1 MSERFT
7 GERKQLLRAAAITQR
22 KSLTSNDRR
31 AWSALIQEKVLQFP
45 PYVRSGSVALYSPI
59 QNEVD
64 TTTIRDHA
72 LGSSKIVYYPRIR
85 VRENCIELLQVDSVE
100 SLKIGHL
107 GVLEPVGERCLSATE
122 PTGLTILVPGVVFDC
137 QGNRL
142 GRGAGWYDRLL
153 KEMAGNA
160 TSVGLAYDFQI
171 VGEVPADSWDQRVDY
186 VITERRIVDCAAA
199 RAQPSLAS

>member
-31 AWSALIQEKVLQFP
+31 AWSALIQGKVLQFP
-45 PYVRSGSVALYSPI
+45 LYVRSGSVALYSPI

-85 VRENCIELLQVDSVE
+85 ENCIELLPVDSEE

-107 GVLEPVGERCLSATE
+107 GVLEPIGERCVSTTE
-122 PTGLTILVPGVVFDC
+122 PTELTIMVPGVVFDC